1 MEHES
6 FFEKQLWQFWV
17 DLINNYVLLST
28 EVLIERTRREVK
40 LFISTLI
47 QGRRIDLHPQDEEDS
62 IAVES
67 ISNHEALRLFRRT
80 ALRRCST

>member
-40 LFISTLI
+40 LFISTLVGTKLI
-47 QGRRIDLHPQDEEDS
+47 CLIKVLKRILVPYPT
-62 IAVES
+62 I
-67 ISNHEALRLFRRT
+67 L
-80 ALRRCST
+80 